1 MLVHQSIAIWLIGV
15 GSDAIHQ
22 NHGRISRHAQGR
34 SAEPKLLVDR
44 SPSQLLRTQ
53 DSFRIPAETAS
64 DAQPMHPADR
74 SREPNAFVLAARMRQ
89 SRQKEKEQRI
99 LNLTRSAMIART
111 SRSEYRSRQEHTLH
125 SDGVRTV
132 LDATMNHTTKADGVA
147 HEKKHIRL
155 LRTETK
161 AKMRHH
167 LHSHDSAVHLS
178 SGGDP
183 TRIGEVPDA
192 EHQLSSTIAPTAV
205 ITSSGSV
212 DISGGDTLPGVGGQP
227 SIAFGVEYLLA
238 AHQVP
243 AQPIVAPAGAP
254 VQTAPVAP
262 AVVPAPAAVP
272 APAPAPATQQQNSAT
287 NQADGGS
294 GFLGTLIILMLVVTA
309 LVAGA
314 AALIRWHR
322 ERRLRRDF
330 TGRIN
335 SEEGSFKP
343 RKSSIRFTRSSSRS
357 SVEEDKTGQSGKH
370 TSTDEDVARAG
381 KAGSRSS
388 KFWNDQKPNS
398 EFEVLAKTY
407 NYKKSKSISSMP
419 GPTPDAKPDDAMR
432 PTTSLPASVT
442 GTTDTTRRDSKSP
455 SSRLSNVQ
463 GSVGTDPSS
472 SRLSNYRG
480 RRKRNNKSP
489 PPSTERQEAP
499 PESLNDPVEFE
510 C

>member
-15 GSDAIHQ
+15 GIDAIHQ
-22 NHGRISRHAQGR
+22 NHGRISRHVQGR

-53 DSFRIPAETAS
+53 DSSRLPAE
-64 DAQPMHPADR
+64 PMHLADR
-74 SREPNAFVLAARMRQ
+74 SREPNAFVLAVRMQQ

-99 LNLTRSAMIART
+99 LNLTRSAMIAHT
-111 SRSEYRSRQEHTLH
+111 SRSEYRSRQKHTLH

-132 LDATMNHTTKADGVA
+132 LGATMNHTTKADALA

-155 LRTETK
+155 LRIDTK
-161 AKMRHH
+161 AQMRHQ

-178 SGGDP
+178 SGGDS
-183 TRIGEVPDA
+183 TRIGEVPVS

-212 DISGGDTLPGVGGQP
+212 DISGGDNLSGGGGQP
-227 SIAFGVEYLLA
+227 SIAYGVEYPLA
-238 AHQVP
+238 ANQVP
-243 AQPIVAPAGAP
+243 AQPIVTPAGAP

-262 AVVPAPAAVP
+262 AVVPAPAAVT
-272 APAPAPATQQQNSAT
+272 APAPAPATQQQNST
-287 NQADGGS
+287 TQQANGGS
-294 GFLGTLIILMLVVTA
+294 GFFGTLIILMLVVTA

-314 AALIRWHR
+314 VALIRWHR
-322 ERRLRRDF
+322 ERKLRRDF

-343 RKSSIRFTRSSSRS
+343 RKSSIRYTRSSSRS
-357 SVEEDKTGQSGKH
+357 SVEEDKTGHSGKH

-407 NYKKSKSISSMP
+407 SYKKSKSIGSMP
-419 GPTPDAKPDDAMR
+419 GSTPDAKPDDAMR
-432 PTTSLPASVT
+432 TTTSLQASVT
-442 GTTDTTRRDSKSP
+442 GTTRRDSQSP
-455 SSRLSNVQ
+455 SSNVQ

-472 SRLSNYRG
+472 SGISNYRG
-480 RRKRNNKSP
+480 RRNRNNKSP

-499 PESLNDPVEFE
+499 PESLNDPVDFE